1 MLKKVS
7 VALLGLGFSAVALA
21 GAPKDQVVMP
31 TGINLLA
38 PDSVGSWMV
47 GLEALYVRAPD
58 TSLQYAA
65 VTDGSVPVTTIK
77 NQTVN
82 SDNHWGGT
90 ADFSYMFPGQSR
102 DLKFVYTHLE
112 TPDTS
117 AVGDLLGLLDSTRGH
132 VRHTYN
138 AVDGVLGQWVRIG
151 DRVDLH
157 PFGGLRYANINTHDT
172 VNEGASGFLPLLT
185 GLTAKINSQFQ
196 GLGPRAG
203 MDVDVNVGSGV
214 SIVSTVGA
222 SLLIGDMHES
232 RTIIAPIFNFHTSA
246 DEEEHVVPEV
256 DARIGLHYSYS
267 FDTTTVAGLELGYQ
281 AVNYFNAIDIDNIDI
296 TAPNTVNNSENYG
309 YYGPYLRLQLAMS

>member
-7 VALLGLGFSAVALA
+7 VALLGLGFSAIALA

-47 GLEALYVRAPD
+47 GLEALYAKSTSPNFLYFAPSD
-58 TSLQYAA
+58 F
-65 VTDGSVPVTTIK
+65 SVPVSTIK
-77 NQTVN
+77 NKSV
-82 SDNHWGGT
+82 DNDSHWGGT

-112 TPDTS
+112 TPDSSST
-117 AVGDLLGLLDSTRGH
+117 GDVFGLFDSSRGH
-132 VRHTYN
+132 IRQTYN

-151 DRVDLH
+151 NRVDLH
-157 PFGGLRYANINTHDT
+157 PFGGLRYANINTHASIQ
-172 VNEGASGFLPLLT
+172 EGDSLIPAFSGLVVGYHT
-185 GLTAKINSQFQ
+185 QFQ

-203 MDVDVNVGSGV
+203 IDVDVNVGSGV

-222 SLLIGDMHES
+222 SLLVGDVNES
-232 RTIIAPIFNFHTSA
+232 RTATASAFNVHTSA
-246 DEEEHVVPEV
+246 DEEEHVVPEL
-256 DARIGLHYSYS
+256 DARLGMHYSYS
-267 FDTTTVAGLELGYQ
+267 FDTNTVLGLELGYQ
-281 AVNYFNAIDIDNIDI
+281 AVNYFNAVDLDNIDLG
-296 TAPNTVNNSENYG
+296 TPNTVNNSEDYN